1 MRHRRSIS
9 GTGILMCDGE
19 EIARV
24 SYELENIGI
33 ETTGVMRSGELRI
46 SADALKGVFGR
57 EDVQLLT
64 DDGRIF
70 DLRLSNKVLRPATDG
85 AHVDDVDASDAL
97 QPAAAGQK
105 WRH

>member
-9 GTGILMCDGE
+9 GTGILMCEGE

-24 SYELENIGI
+24 SYELEGVDT

-57 EDVQLLT
+57 PGVQLLT
-64 DDGRIF
+64 DDGRTF
-70 DLRLSNKVLRPATDG
+70 DLWLSNEEMRPAADG
-85 AHVDDVDASDAL
+85 AHVGDIDPSNAL
-97 QPAAAGQK
+97 RPAIGQK